1 MRIILSIILL
11 FSGLLAYCADTTDAW
26 DKLNSKTDSLIYSIQ
41 NKDESRI
48 YPLAD
53 EILDM
58 LDEPAFKNNDSWMR
72 TEIYAFLAD
81 YKHSINEI
89 DDQYYRFCDFLC
101 KDRRTICID
110 YHTLNF
116 DFNDIGDNEYR
127 ENAINMVNKYK
138 ETAKNI
144 SFLNLMRAK
153 VMMDFAETI
162 AHKPFKYFALLLINK
177 CFENIIADYLVVSSN
192 EKEELMAV
200 RISSPV
206 QTLKDLKLRYK
217 KLQKSLKSEQWYQQ
231 LLILVANYAWFD
243 YDFIKEMEYLLDIF
257 TAKENS
263 LQYDKSLLSWR
274 KLFDLSQL
282 TYDKDNSTSN
292 EHEQFLGGSYFSDIL
307 NPDFIDTMKSLLDK
321 SKEKDNSSLQCAESE
336 LSWRIGFHMSQ
347 HMSEKDYSQTLEF
360 KKLIGDL
367 YYAGTTG
374 SLVAWLLYI
383 NNQFYVAPED
393 TKSNQELRQMVL
405 FIKDNMKDYD
415 FAYWFGYDILARYY
429 DDQEPSFILKKLNC
443 YAKAL
448 MYRNHTTDEII
459 LNAKK
464 LLIEYARSQV
474 NDSLLT
480 VKSATHYIMWYR
492 KLRDYAIN
500 FTESSKEEE
509 EGINEAYS
517 ILISTVSNFDNI
529 DYSRYL
535 SDDEL
540 TDFIEFLCILSI
552 KMSKSP
558 QKFSNPVESLE
569 RYSLV
574 FTNLGMPLLAM
585 TVKKLQSTIID
596 SMSEIERAA
605 YCVDVLSSMV
615 LSVENKDLLNCNR
628 RLNNSELEDL
638 AYGVAL
644 QLYSAYRNA
653 KNGEAEDINMVE
665 FYWGAYHYICGKHD
679 SNYQIVELIKETYQ
693 KLKNKKVI

>member
-1 MRIILSIILL
+1 MRTILSIILL
-11 FSGLLAYCADTTDAW
+11 FSGLLAYCADTLDAW
-26 DKLNSKTDSLIYSIQ
+26 DKLNSKSDSLIYYIQ
-41 NKDESRI
+41 KKDESRI

-72 TEIYAFLAD
+72 TEIYTFLAD

-116 DFNDIGDNEYR
+116 DFNDISDNEYR

-138 ETAKNI
+138 ETARII

-153 VMMDFAETI
+153 VMMDFAETVV
-162 AHKPFKYFALLLINK
+162 HKPFKYFTLMLINK
-177 CFENIIADYLVVSSN
+177 CFKNIIADYLVVTSSN
-192 EKEELMAV
+192 KEELMAV
-200 RISSPV
+200 RISSPAH
-206 QTLKDLKLRYK
+206 TLEDLKLRYK
-217 KLQKSLKSEQWYQQ
+217 IMQESLNGEQWYQQ
-231 LLILVANYAWFD
+231 LIILGSNYALFEH
-243 YDFIKEMEYLLDIF
+243 DFINEMEYLLDVF
-257 TAKENS
+257 TAKDNS
-263 LQYDKSLLSWR
+263 LQYDQSVLSWR

-282 TYDKDNSTSN
+282 AYEKNSATSIASG
-292 EHEQFLGGSYFSDIL
+292 QFNVSPNISDIL
-307 NPDFIDTMKSLLDK
+307 NQDFIDTMKSLLDK
-321 SKEKDNSSLQCAESE
+321 STEKDNSSLQCDESE

-347 HMSEKDYSQTLEF
+347 LMSQKDYSETLEF

-367 YYAGTTG
+367 YYAGITD

-383 NNQFYVAPED
+383 NNQFYIAPED
-393 TKSNQELRQMVL
+393 TKVNQEFRQIVL

-429 DDQEPSFILKKLNC
+429 DGDDPSFILKKLNC

-459 LNAKK
+459 SKAKK
-464 LLIEYARSQV
+464 LLIEYARNQVSQ
-474 NDSLLT
+474 SFQ
-480 VKSATHYIMWYR
+480 KGMSASHYIMWYR

-500 FTESSKEEE
+500 FTETAEEEE

-535 SDDEL
+535 SDDER
-540 TDFIEFLCILSI
+540 TDFIEFLCLLSI
-552 KMSKSP
+552 KMSMSP
-558 QKFSNPVESLE
+558 QDYSNPVESIE
-569 RYSLV
+569 KYS
-574 FTNLGMPLLAM
+574 FAITNLGKPWLANV
-585 TVKKLQSTIID
+585 VKKLQSTITD
-596 SMSEIERAA
+596 SMSEIERDMC
-605 YCVDVLSSMV
+605 CVNVLSSMV
-615 LSVENKDLLNCNR
+615 MSMENKDLLNCNR
-628 RLNNSELEDL
+628 LLNNSELEDL
-638 AYGVAL
+638 ACGVAVL
-644 QLYSAYRNA
+644 LYYAYLNA
-653 KNGEAEDINMVE
+653 NNGEAEDKDMVK
-665 FYWGAYHYICGKHD
+665 FYWGAYHYICGPHD
-679 SNYQIVELIKETYQ
+679 SNYQIVELIKDTY
-693 KLKNKKVI
+693 KNLKSK